1 MKLPGLAQGL
11 DAAARRQAAWAVGST
26 LFWRGR
32 FTDARKWL
40 PPSPELGWTLA
51 LQGES
56 AAALAL
62 PENPSLHFYLDDAQA
77 CERGLHPCEEPVQA
91 AGNVLLRYWVQS
103 RRGEPVQE
111 AAAQAA
117 LADLRRRS
125 PCDEGRGMAI
135 YAIAAYHQHPAYAL
149 PHLDHALELFARY
162 GLHYLEARLLDLK
175 ARALDANGQLG
186 EAGRF
191 EIAAREAVRRQSL

>member
-1 MKLPGLAQGL
+1 MKLPGLAQGV
-11 DAAARRQAAWAVGST
+11 DTAARRQAAWAVGST

-51 LQGES
+51 LQGEVT
-56 AAALAL
+56 AALAL
-62 PENPSLHFYLDDAQA
+62 PENPLLHFFLDDPEA
-77 CERGLHPCEEPVQA
+77 CARCLSPADDPLEA
-91 AGNVLLRYWVQS
+91 ARQVLLRYWVQS
-103 RRGEPVQE
+103 REGAPLQE

-117 LADLRRRS
+117 LVCLRKRS

-135 YAIAAYHQHPAYAL
+135 YATARFQQHPAYAL
-149 PHLDHALELFARY
+149 PHLDHALELFARF
-162 GLHYLEARLLDLK
+162 GLHHLEARLLDLK
-175 ARALDANGQLG
+175 ARALAASGQLG

-191 EIAAREAVRRQSL
+191 EVAAQEAVRRQSL